1 FRMNFRSVLFIT
13 IVGLLL
19 VSSLE
24 AAKAGKGKK
33 GSREVKSVEKGAK
46 VEKKVQKDK
55 TVKAEKGE
63 VVVLEEPAVIGGL
76 PTPKIYRPKHLKVS
90 IDESAETIVFNILSR
105 CSARDRK
112 SKIVKLEILNN
123 QYFKVV
129 TAYDKCKADCK
140 KIVDQQDLASYAMQ
154 LREELAAAEAALEAA

>member
-55 TVKAEKGE
+55 TVKAEKAAEDVGVVFEESPVAGE
-63 VVVLEEPAVIGGL
+63 A
-76 PTPKIYRPKHLKVS
+76 PTPKIFRPKTLKMIS
-90 IDESAETIVFNILSR
+90 
-105 CSARDRK
+105 
-112 SKIVKLEILNN
+112 
-123 QYFKVV
+123 
-129 TAYDKCKADCK
+129 AYDKCRMDCE
-140 KIVDQQDLASYAMQ
+140 KIIDQQGMLSYANQLRDELASVESV
-154 LREELAAAEAALEAA
+154 LEGAAEEAEGATA